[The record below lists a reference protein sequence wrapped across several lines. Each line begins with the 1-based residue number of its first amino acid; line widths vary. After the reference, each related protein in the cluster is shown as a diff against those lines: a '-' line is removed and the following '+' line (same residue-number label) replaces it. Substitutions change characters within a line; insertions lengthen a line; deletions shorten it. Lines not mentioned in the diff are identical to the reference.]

1 MTLTLISKAFAE
13 DQPIP
18 KKYARAGE
26 NLFPPLAWSGAPDET
41 RSFAL
46 VVEDPDAPHG
56 TFRHC
61 GIANIP
67 AEWSALSESVDT
79 VPETAPRFYRNDFGN
94 ARYDGPQP
102 PRGDRPHHYIFRL
115 AALDVPKLSIPAAAG
130 ISAMWAEAR
139 KHALAEATVTGTYQ
153 TQ

>member
-1 MTLTLISKAFAE
+1 MTMTLISKAFAQ

-26 NLFPPLAWSGAPDET
+26 NLFPPLSWSGAPEET

-46 VVEDPDAPHG
+46 VVEDPDAPRG

-67 AEWSALSESVDT
+67 AQWTALGESADT
-79 VPETAPRFYRNDFGN
+79 APGQAPRFFKNDFGN

-102 PRGDRPHHYIFRL
+102 PAGDRPHHYIFRL
-115 AALDVPKLSIPAAAG
+115 AALDVPTLPIPDAAG
-130 ISAMWAEAR
+130 TSAMWAEAR
-139 KHALAEATVTGTYQ
+139 KHALAEASVTGTYQ